1 VDKVLDLLGRLNLS
15 ETGKKKHQ
23 AWRRTYFDRHVGRSL
38 GCGEGHGR
46 EAGESGIPGTLAW
59 PGLVPYKGG

>member
-15 ETGKKKHQ
+15 DWEEKHQ
-23 AWRRTYFDRHVGRSL
+23 AWRCTYFDWHVGRSL